1 MALTG
6 DNFCTS
12 CKDAFMT
19 VMSNPV
25 RYALV
30 EGLGGLFITVGT
42 FAIALSSTY
51 IGYQVVMHRPE
62 IKDKLIGTTFPA
74 LVFFMCSYTIGAI
87 FMNVYGVA
95 TEAILQ
101 CFLLDEKL
109 NKRGDPLD
117 NCPGPLREFFEDHKD
132 D

>member
-6 DNFCTS
+6 CNFCTS
-12 CKDAFMT
+12 AKDAFLT

-30 EGLGGLFITVGT
+30 EGLGGLFIEVGT
-42 FAIALSSTY
+42 WAIALTSTY
-51 IGYQVVMHRPE
+51 IGYLVVTKRPE
-62 IKDKLIGTTFPA
+62 IMEKLVGTTFPCI
-74 LVFFMCSYTIGAI
+74 VFFMCSYTIGAI

-117 NCPGPLREFFEDHKD
+117 NCPAPLREFFEEHHDE
-132 D
+132 